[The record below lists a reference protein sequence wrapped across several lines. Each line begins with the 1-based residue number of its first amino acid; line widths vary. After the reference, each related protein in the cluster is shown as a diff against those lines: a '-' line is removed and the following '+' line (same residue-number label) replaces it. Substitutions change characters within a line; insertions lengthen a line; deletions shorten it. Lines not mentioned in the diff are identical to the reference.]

1 MVCFYLGCLTQ
12 TLAVR
17 TDAIGE
23 SDAVQVLGNFPGSTD
38 PPHQVA
44 GWVSYEP
51 WAGPDGTGIIASAST
66 RYWTS
71 MYYVLNAL
79 DGNGNTDVER
89 IAAVVAY
96 IFTIMIDGA
105 VAGVMSAMLIGMN
118 GNEREVNDKL
128 RAIKNWM

>member
-1 MVCFYLGCLTQ
+1 
-12 TLAVR
+12 
-17 TDAIGE
+17 
-23 SDAVQVLGNFPGSTD
+23 
-38 PPHQVA
+38 
-44 GWVSYEP
+44 
-51 WAGPDGTGIIASAST
+51 
-66 RYWTS
+66 

>member
-1 MVCFYLGCLTQ
+1 MVRFFPHCLTQ
-12 TLAVR
+12 TLALR

-23 SDAVQVLGNFPGSTD
+23 SDTVQVLGNYQGSTD
-38 PPHQVA
+38 SPQEVA

-51 WAGPDGTGIIASAST
+51 WAGPDGTGMAASAST